1 MIKMAKTVYIL
12 TETQYSNAIDS
23 LVVYGSKERA
33 VKAFT
38 EMVNSRITYDLF
50 QEESFEQT
58 VDYLKEHNDWY
69 NAHTTTVEQY
79 EHKWKDKQWPVRIL
93 KQSAVAIEF
102 EEEKNYSDHRHIY
115 FTYLGR
121 NDFYEYD
128 TVVSASLEEVEL
140 K

>member
-1 MIKMAKTVYIL
+1 MAKTVYIL

-38 EMVNSRITYDLF
+38 EMVNRRISQENF
-50 QEESFEQT
+50 QAQSFEEAERE
-58 VDYLKEHNDWY
+58 LKANNEWY